1 MRIRPIALLAS
12 LLVSILLSGRASAE
26 SGAVNLHLEL
36 GGMFPP
42 YGGIGTFGFDFQLK
56 PPVALE
62 FTVGAGYLATETSGS
77 WVAQG
82 TAGVRLRFLD
92 NREGYLNERA
102 RGGDAAGN
110 LWLAPR
116 LGVAATDGG
125 VWATFDAAIGYEW
138 SVVRPMQ
145 LGVFL
150 RPGVGVGSSFIGYVI
165 AGLNFSFEL
174 GKAKV
179 WDSDGDRLSNER
191 EIMKWRTRAHHP
203 DSDGDGLPD
212 GAEVLDFGTNPLDAD
227 TDRGGAPDGWEVANH
242 RNPRDPSD
250 DDRDADRVPDHR
262 DACPGTPP
270 RTEVDER
277 GCAVLRR
284 EMVLDGITF
293 QLNSAEILPSSAA
306 TLERA
311 AQTLRDNPGVR
322 VEIAGHTDDLGKPDY
337 NLRLSEARARSV
349 AAWLAAKGIDP
360 ARLEPRGYGNTQP
373 KAPNDTDANRA
384 RNRRIEFR
392 RLN

>member
-1 MRIRPIALLAS
+1 MRARFLLA
-12 LLVSILLSGRASAE
+12 VAVLSSFVLPSPPARAE
-26 SGAVNLHLEL
+26 SGGVNLHLEL
-36 GGMFPP
+36 GGVFPP

-56 PPVALE
+56 PPIALE
-62 FTVGAGYLATETSGS
+62 LTVGAGYLADNNSGS
-77 WVAQG
+77 WLAQG
-82 TAGVRLRFLD
+82 TAGVRFRFLD

-116 LGVAATDGG
+116 LGVAATSGG
-125 VWATFDAAIGYEW
+125 VWATLDAAFGYEW

-150 RPGVGVGSSFIGYVI
+150 RPGIGVGSSFIGYVI
-165 AGLNFSFEL
+165 VGLTFSFEL
-174 GKAKV
+174 GKAPV

-191 EIMKWRTRAHHP
+191 EIMKWKTNAHQP
-203 DSDGDGLPD
+203 DTDMDGLSDGR
-212 GAEVLDFGTNPLDAD
+212 EVLELGTNPLASD
-227 TDRGGAPDGWEVANH
+227 TDGGGAPDGWEVANG
-242 RNPRDPSD
+242 RNPKDPSD
-250 DDRDADRVPDHR
+250 DDRDGDRVPDHR

-277 GCAVLRR
+277 GCAVLRK

-293 QLNSAEILPSSAA
+293 QLGSAEILPSSTA

-311 AQTLRDNPGVR
+311 VQTLRDNPGVR

-349 AAWLAAKGIDP
+349 ADWLAARGIDP
-360 ARLEPRGYGNTQP
+360 ARLAPRGYGNTQP
-373 KAPNDTDANRA
+373 KAANDTDANRA